1 MDSYIDSNDDLSK
14 LIMSIGSIS
23 KGFGGQGQRMGETAA
38 FNITFR
44 QNADPEVKE
53 YFLKVYGESPSRI
66 SFFLPCNDID
76 KCITAP
82 YTTFN
87 SSRTLLA
94 RSDGRFFTYIANL
107 QNPLNTADPYLR
119 DGLRCSDGQKVPHQP
134 DLGFLGKPGAK
145 MQMSGQMFVF
155 IKELLEAGVF
165 QTMAFKFHTAADRD
179 MLRKRLCYI
188 RDFAAGLNVP
198 ITAIPLFLTKYRKMT
213 SYIDPSGVPRRSE
226 HFYLD
231 LGLVHF
237 IGTNERHPFS
247 AAFSSASVC
256 SGCEH
261 PACEELKKEEEKEE
275 EIQNYMEDEYEESAP
290 ETPEQDKEEE
300 TPEKSPL
307 QQEQESSWQDEVFA
321 LTDDQQ
327 EFIRE
332 NISECGSR
340 YGVKPELLE
349 NYRDK
354 NGTVLTALSPED
366 LLAQIRKADEYLLKI
381 MHKELTVDKQTEKK
395 AKMRRWALITASLMK
410 QNKYT
415 FY

>member
-14 LIMSIGSIS
+14 LLMSIGSIS

-38 FNITFR
+38 FNISFR
-44 QNADPEVKE
+44 QNADPEIKD
-53 YFLKVYGESPSRI
+53 YFLKVYGGNPSKI
-66 SFFLPCNDID
+66 NFFLPCSDID

-87 SSRTLLA
+87 SSRTMLA
-94 RSDGRFFTYIANL
+94 RSDGEFFTYIANL
-107 QNPLNTADPYLR
+107 ENPLNTAEPYLR
-119 DGLRCSDGQKVPHQP
+119 NGLRCSDGQKVPHQP

-165 QTMAFKFHTAADRD
+165 QTMAFKFHTTADRD

-198 ITAIPLFLTKYRKMT
+198 ITAIPMFLTKYRKMT
-213 SYIDPSGVPRRSE
+213 SYIDPGGVPRRSE

-247 AAFSSASVC
+247 AAFSSGPVYTAEEHIARDEPEEAEEAIQEC
-256 SGCEH
+256 NEGDADMTETEISGR
-261 PACEELKKEEEKEE
+261 EEK
-275 EIQNYMEDEYEESAP
+275 DDAP
-290 ETPEQDKEEE
+290 ED
-300 TPEKSPL
+300 SSM
-307 QQEQESSWQDEVFA
+307 QQEQDSSWQDEVFA

-327 EFIRE
+327 KFIRE
-332 NISECGSR
+332 NVSECGSR
-340 YGVKPELLE
+340 YGIKPELLE

-354 NGTVLTALSPED
+354 NGTVLTALSFED
-366 LLAQIRKADEYLLKI
+366 LHTQIKKADEYLLKI

-415 FY
+415 YY